1 MALSTFKFSVILT
14 AIILIFIGCGDDS
27 TGIHFSDGDME
38 GDTADLMDVQEY
50 PDGPVPDGDFND
62 SIDNPEDID
71 GDIADI
77 EHMDTVDDPNCLP
90 GIEAP
95 EEVDFG
101 INQYPGHIVV
111 REIELRNTG
120 CADLSLYA
128 VKFDETIFTPEFML
142 LDNSVNEQS
151 PYHVAPGETYI
162 ISVAYTSM
170 DAGEDESTLYVL
182 SDDREKGIIEI
193 SLISHAPPSR
203 LCYTV
208 LDGDNAR
215 DLDDGILE
223 IGVVD
228 IGETKSRTVRMWNC
242 APGEFGGLLTIN
254 NVTITKSGDAFDVA
268 NTMPEQTWSLIAMGM
283 DVPPGPCTNSQ
294 DCVDLR
300 VAYTPTDWV
309 DIADPETAQIEVTY
323 NSSYGS
329 DNVFSFSATGS
340 VDYAG
345 LKIFPLEPGC
355 DNVKFG
361 STYYLGYVL
370 RNDSPKDFLVLNT
383 YIFYPVPGTSEL
395 AAQLYRRSSGVILK
409 PGDEHVLIVKYEPHA
424 APDIDNRLDGFN
436 LRVDYCDM
444 ANEDCYA
451 ENPDSS
457 SISRQQ
463 TMLRDTC
470 QPRQELDPNELPN
483 YGAFFTQCGD
493 SLTIYAIPPEDTPV
507 CGHTWTWV
515 EKPEG
520 STPELHGTQL
530 GIPEDQ
536 WDSVVVELGN
546 KVGLYLLAEQIRDCS
561 SGQLHYNGLF
571 AFNMNSCMPHLKLN
585 MSIDNCNGEARVDML
600 FRGPNDYECS
610 QQIMEIPEG
619 GTTGICLDE
628 SMSLTTLVM
637 ETSPQCSENRMIVMT
652 TTELP
657 DGMYSFCAE
666 LLNACDDSDS
676 VGNCMETVAPHAA
689 ITLFA
694 DRGGYA
700 GTFNESLGSF
710 EADITDE
717 HTPRCWSLP
726 LELGEWG
733 DIAPLE

>member
-1 MALSTFKFSVILT
+1 MPSSPWSHRIIFCT
-14 AIILIFIGCGDDS
+14 AFLIFIACGDDA
-27 TGIHFSDGDME
+27 TGIHLSDGD
-38 GDTADLMDVQEY
+38 GDIDAIDATDMMEY
-50 PDGPVPDGDFND
+50 PDGPVPDGDFID

-101 INQYPGHIVV
+101 INQYRGHTVV
-111 REIELRNTG
+111 REIELHNTG

-128 VKFDETIFTPEFML
+128 VKFDETIFTSEFML

-162 ISVAYTSM
+162 ISVAYTPM
-170 DAGEDESTLYVL
+170 DAGGDESTLYVL
-182 SDDREKGIIEI
+182 SDAWEKGIIEI

-223 IGVVD
+223 IGEVN
-228 IGETKSRTVRMWNC
+228 IGETGARTVRMWNC

-254 NVTITKSGDAFDVA
+254 SVTMTQSGDAFDVA

-323 NSSYGS
+323 DSSYGI
-329 DNVFSFSATGS
+329 DNVFSFSATGF
-340 VDYAG
+340 VGNDG
-345 LKIFPLEPGC
+345 LKILGMEPGC
-355 DNVKFG
+355 NNVKFG
-361 STYYLGYVL
+361 RTYYLGYTL

-383 YIFYPVPGTSEL
+383 YVYYPNPITPEL

-424 APDIDNRLDGFN
+424 RPEIEDRLDAFT

-457 SISRQQ
+457 SISRKQV
-463 TMLRDTC
+463 TYRDVC
-470 QPRQELDPNELPN
+470 HPRQELDPNEVPLMSTAMTSCGN
-483 YGAFFTQCGD
+483 ALTFFADTSENTSHCG
-493 SLTIYAIPPEDTPV
+493 YA
-507 CGHTWTWV
+507 WSWL

-520 STPELHGTQL
+520 SEPYIRGMQP

-536 WDSVVVELGN
+536 WDSVVVEPGK
-546 KVGLYLLAEQIRDCS
+546 KVGLYLLAQQIRDCS
-561 SGQLHYNGLF
+561 NGLLYTTGLF
-571 AFNMNSCMPHLKLN
+571 AIEMTSCRPSLKLN
-585 MSIDNCNGEARVDML
+585 MSIANCTGEARVDML

-610 QQIMEIPEG
+610 QQIMEIPDG
-619 GTTGICLDE
+619 GTTGICRDE
-628 SMSLTTLVM
+628 PMSLTTLVM

-666 LLNACDDSDS
+666 LLNACDNHDS
-676 VGNCMETVAPHAA
+676 VGNCMETVVPHVGIAVFTDWNTNDPTFDETLGTYETDLAA
-689 ITLFA
+689 
-694 DRGGYA
+694 
-700 GTFNESLGSF
+700 
-710 EADITDE
+710 E
-717 HTPRCWSLP
+717 HNPQCWSLP

-733 DIAPLE
+733 DIEPVE